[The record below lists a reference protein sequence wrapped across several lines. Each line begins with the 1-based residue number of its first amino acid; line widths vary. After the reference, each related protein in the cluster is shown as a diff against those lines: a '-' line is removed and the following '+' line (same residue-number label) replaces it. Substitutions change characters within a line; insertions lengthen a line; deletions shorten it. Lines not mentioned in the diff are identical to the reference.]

1 MGSAKK
7 SQGRVIAVTGA
18 ARGIGMA
25 IAERV
30 SAAGARVAIG
40 DLDADAAVAAA
51 AQLPGAAAGFTLD
64 VTDSGSFGRFLDA
77 VEARWGP
84 IDVLVNN
91 AGVMWAGPFDEE
103 SEQATH
109 RQLEVNLHGVIR
121 GVRLAAPRMRARGR
135 GHIVTV
141 ASAASKLA
149 PAGEATYAATK
160 HGVYGYLSAVRTEL
174 RGSGVELSVVMPTV
188 VETELA
194 AGTSSGA
201 VPRLTPDD
209 VAAAVAEVIARPR
222 FEVTVPRYVGP
233 LARAAGLLPD
243 ALRMAVLRRMVPDQV
258 AALRENRSAR
268 MQYENTAL
276 ADTDRSGDV
285 R

>member
-1 MGSAKK
+1 MGSAKEPR
-7 SQGRVIAVTGA
+7 GRVIAVTGA
-18 ARGIGMA
+18 ARGIGLA
-25 IAERV
+25 IARRLT
-30 SAAGARVAIG
+30 AAGAFVAIG
-40 DLDADAAVAAA
+40 DLDAEAAIAAA
-51 AQLPGAAAGFTLD
+51 AQLPGAAAGFALD
-64 VTDSGSFGRFLDA
+64 VTDSASFGRFLDA
-77 VEARWGP
+77 VEAQWGT

-91 AGVMWAGPFDEE
+91 AGVMWVGPFDEE

-160 HGVYGYLSAVRTEL
+160 HGVYGYLSAVRAEL
-174 RGSGVELSVVMPTV
+174 RGSGVDLSVVMPTV

-201 VPRLTPDD
+201 VARLTPDD

-243 ALRMAVLRRMVPDQV
+243 ALRVAVLRRMVPDQV
-258 AALRENRSAR
+258 VALRENRSAR
-268 MQYENTAL
+268 ARYENTAL
-276 ADTDRSGDV
+276 ADADRSDDV